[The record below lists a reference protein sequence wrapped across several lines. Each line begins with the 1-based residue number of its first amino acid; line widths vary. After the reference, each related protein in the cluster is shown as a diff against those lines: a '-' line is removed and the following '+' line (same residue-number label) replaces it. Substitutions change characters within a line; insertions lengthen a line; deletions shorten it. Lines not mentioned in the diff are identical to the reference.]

1 MTADGML
8 RKLGYTQKC
17 EVMVGPR
24 YDSEDGHKT
33 IILDCG
39 PDEVMKGVFPHGFG
53 QPLTFDEVRAVAK
66 LLDEMEKPSGWMPFT
81 EDHSNDL

>member
-1 MTADGML
+1 MTADEMF
-8 RKLGYTQKC
+8 REIGYTQKC
-17 EVMVGPR
+17 KVMVGPR

-39 PDEVMKGVFPHGFG
+39 PDEVMKGVYPLGFG

-66 LLDEMEKPSGWMPFT
+66 LLEEMGADRGER
-81 EDHSNDL
+81 